1 MNQIRAAR
9 SPWILWIAAA
19 AFALVTLACETG
31 EPAAPPSED
40 EIAANTATATAEP
53 PADSAGTAAPAPTAA
68 TTAAPPTEQ
77 SYGEGEAGI
86 SPKFKTIP
94 DPVTLSFGYPF
105 PAKHPLRLQVLEPWA
120 ADVSA
125 ATAGSVTIEF
135 HAEQALSPAAETYA
149 NVAAGGQDIGWALQ
163 GYSAGRFPAT
173 AVMEMPFVFDSS
185 SEATAAFWALY
196 EEFEA
201 LRNDYHDV
209 KILGLWTTGPGDLWV
224 AEGVASTKDD
234 IAGLTIR
241 SSGPV
246 QAEVIKALGANPV
259 SMAAP
264 ELRGAL
270 EAGEIDGLL
279 TVDTALATHNL
290 TDVLESGIECG
301 CYVLASF
308 MVMNLDAWNILS
320 PDQQA
325 AMEDLSGKEVSEAA
339 AMFYDKGSATA
350 AEKNAAAGI
359 TKVLLEDA
367 ELERWKEATRGIAD
381 EWVTANS
388 GQFDGRAMYL
398 RMLELAA
405 N

>member
-1 MNQIRAAR
+1 MKKTGSGWSTLQARILVLIRLGGLLAVVLVVGAM
-9 SPWILWIAAA
+9 AAA
-19 AFALVTLACETG
+19 CNDNASDRA
-31 EPAAPPSED
+31 
-40 EIAANTATATAEP
+40 
-53 PADSAGTAAPAPTAA
+53 
-68 TTAAPPTEQ
+68 
-77 SYGEGEAGI
+77 
-86 SPKFKTIP
+86 
-94 DPVTLSFGYPF
+94 DPVTLSLGYPF

-120 ADVSA
+120 AGVSA
-125 ATAGSVTIEF
+125 ATAGLVTIEF
-135 HAEQALSPAAETYA
+135 HAEQALSSAADTYA

-185 SEATAAFWALY
+185 SEATAAFWVLY

-209 KILGLWTTGPGDLWV
+209 KVLGLWTTGPGDLWL
-224 AEGVASTKDD
+224 AEGVASTADD

-246 QAEVIKALGANPV
+246 QAAVIKALGANPV

-264 ELRGAL
+264 DLRGVL

-279 TVDTALATHNL
+279 TVDTALATHDL
-290 TDVLESGIECG
+290 TDVLESGTECG

-308 MVMNLDAWNILS
+308 LVMNLDAWNRLS
-320 PDQQA
+320 TDQQA
-325 AMEDLSGKEVSEAA
+325 AIENLSGKKVSEAVA
-339 AMFYDKGSATA
+339 VFYERASATA

-359 TKVLLEDA
+359 TKVVLEDA
-367 ELERWKEATRGIAD
+367 ELQRWKEMTRGIVD

-388 GQFDGRAMYL
+388 GEFEARSMYL

-405 N
+405 T